1 METEGQPRFEVLRQQ
16 MRTVPEG
23 LVLEGQVSADAV
35 DRSLTRPKLV
45 REGGVGE
52 SSVFSCHCID
62 KPDQGLVVP
71 HGLDF
76 LPSRD
81 LKRLFLFNCL
91 LNALDQFRPAS
102 ERLFHVGDGHFL
114 PFVPGEEEVER
125 QERFMAVC
133 VSEKFLCQTCSI
145 NILMFLVA
153 SPRQKAGEGKEH
165 VRLVVL
171 HKTKK

>member
-1 METEGQPRFEVLRQQ
+1 

-102 ERLFHVGDGHFL
+102 DVF
-114 PFVPGEEEVER
+114 
-125 QERFMAVC
+125 FM
-133 VSEKFLCQTCSI
+133 SESGIFFPL
-145 NILMFLVA
+145 FLVRKKSRGRSVLWQSA
-153 SPRQKAGEGKEH
+153 SRKSSC
-165 VRLVVL
+165 VR
-171 HKTKK
+171 HAPSTS